1 MLFPVERLS
10 GLDASFLYFET
21 PNMHMHVAMT
31 AIFDPSTMPGGY
43 TFEKVKDFIASR
55 LHLVPPFRRRV
66 VEVPFRLN
74 HPIWIE
80 DPDFDLDYHIRRVG
94 APEPGGH
101 RELAELAGQIASTPL
116 DRSRPLWELY
126 VVENLA
132 DGNIGVITKMH
143 HCAIDGVS
151 GAELMVNLFD
161 LDPEGRE
168 LDVPEPRQP
177 DPIPSDLELVGHALA
192 SRARRQLEILPLLSN
207 TVRTVS
213 ALVSRH
219 RDPDAIVGAVPL
231 TAPRTPWN
239 RSVTPHRRMSFTR
252 VSLDDVKAVKNAVGC
267 TVNDVVLAL
276 MGGTLRRYLDEHGG
290 IPSDPLI
297 AVCPVSVRSESETGQ
312 QNNKVSAMFTSLATD
327 IDDPLERLRAISH
340 VTKGAKEDHNV
351 IGAHL
356 LQNWAEHAAP
366 TTFALAARLYSSL
379 HLSDRHR
386 PIHNVV
392 ISNVP
397 GPPFPL
403 YYAGAKALYTLP
415 MGPVMEGAGLNITVL
430 SYMDNVDIGFM
441 VCRELVPDVWDLADK
456 VGEAMDELLLAVGV
470 TPSSAVER
478 PAAAKAPARKPPAKK
493 AAARKTSA
501 KKASPKKAAPSGKP
515 RARKATAEKAPQK
528 AVPSTKATA
537 RKAAAA
543 RTSTAKVAAK
553 KAASGRKAVAARPA
567 DPVRQDLP
575 A

>member
-1 MLFPVERLS
+1 MERLS

-21 PNMHMHVAMT
+21 PSMHMHVAMT
-31 AIFDPSTMPGGY
+31 AIFDPSTMPDGY
-43 TFEKVKDFIASR
+43 SFEAIKDFIASR

-66 VEVPFRLN
+66 VEVPFRLS
-74 HPIWIE
+74 HPIWVE

-94 APEPGGH
+94 APAPGGH
-101 RELAELAGQIASTPL
+101 RELAELAAQITSTPL

-126 VVENLA
+126 VVEGLA

-143 HCAIDGVS
+143 HCAVDGVS

-161 LDPEGRE
+161 LEPGGRVLEPPEE
-168 LDVPEPRQP
+168 RQAE
-177 DPIPSDLELVGHALA
+177 PIPSDLELVSHALV
-192 SRARRQLEILPLLSN
+192 SRVRRQAGLLPLVGTTL
-207 TVRTVS
+207 RTVGT
-213 ALVSRH
+213 LVSRH

-239 RSVTPHRRMSFTR
+239 RSITPHRRMSFTR
-252 VSLDDVKAVKNAVGC
+252 VSLDDVKKIKNAVGC

-276 MGGTLRRYLDEHGG
+276 MGGTLRRYLEEHGG
-290 IPSDPLI
+290 VPDDPLI
-297 AVCPVSVRSESETGQ
+297 AVCPVSVRSDSETGQ
-312 QNNKVSAMFTSLATD
+312 MNNKVSAMFTSLATD
-327 IDDPLERLRAISH
+327 VDDPLERVRAISQ

-356 LQNWAEHAAP
+356 LQDWAEHAAP

-403 YYAGAKALYTLP
+403 YYAGAQLEYTLP

-441 VCRELVPDVWDLADK
+441 ACRELVPDVWDLTDQVQA
-456 VGEAMDELLLAVGV
+456 AMAELL
-470 TPSSAVER
+470 SAVDV
-478 PAAAKAPARKPPAKK
+478 
-493 AAARKTSA
+493 T
-501 KKASPKKAAPSGKP
+501 
-515 RARKATAEKAPQK
+515 
-528 AVPSTKATA
+528 
-537 RKAAAA
+537 
-543 RTSTAKVAAK
+543 
-553 KAASGRKAVAARPA
+553 
-567 DPVRQDLP
+567 
-575 A
+575 